1 MKSFYGSLFG
11 WTYED
16 YGPEYAAVHGAGLEA
31 GFHAGSEGRPSAP
44 LAIIETDRLEDM
56 EQRVREAGGTITP
69 PIVAYPGGHR
79 FHFTDPSGNELAV
92 LQVDRPGGVR
102 GHGVSSTD

>member
-56 EQRVREAGGTITP
+56 EQTRASGRRHHHASHLCLPRRP
-69 PIVAYPGGHR
+69 PLSLHR
-79 FHFTDPSGNELAV
+79 S
-92 LQVDRPGGVR
+92 
-102 GHGVSSTD
+102 